1 MSDWFMVSVWL
12 ENQEQEVH
20 FEIAN
25 EDGEQ
30 YFFTARGD
38 LVKEHVKIEGS
49 NLIDRFYYAEEDF
62 LALAVS
68 LVDSECLEAE
78 QSYSVNSAQFKKYF

>member
-12 ENQEQEVH
+12 ENQEKDIH
-20 FEIAN
+20 FEVTN

-30 YFFTARGD
+30 YFFTLKGD
-38 LVKEHVKIEGS
+38 LVKEAVKLEGGS
-49 NLIDRFYYAEEDF
+49 LIDQFYYAEEDF

-68 LVDSECLEAE
+68 LIDSEYLESE
-78 QSYSVNSAQFKKYF
+78 QNYVVSGAQFKKYF